1 MNVLYVTQYF
11 SLTPT
16 HASTVTT
23 HEIVRG
29 LAERGHNV
37 TVVSPHSPGV
47 FLLFEKNTGN
57 VKVIKAI
64 PFPKSIARWYNGF
77 GTFLSHTVAYL
88 PLLINAIVVSRRH
101 GHFDVI
107 ISMYHPSHMASFS
120 AYLLS
125 RIFKLPLVI
134 KTHDVYGFTSNLLR
148 SLYLHFLDNLYRVIL
163 KRAEC
168 VSVVSDY
175 LKSKVIETH
184 GLERSK
190 VLVFPNGVNVRRFR
204 SRTDSDSLRSS
215 LSVVNKKVVLF
226 IGAITQDRGLDLLVK
241 ALPKILL
248 KNSNAIVLIVGE
260 GPQKSN
266 LKKLAKD
273 IGVERFVQFLP
284 SVAHNDIPSY
294 ISLAEITVGP
304 LVARLETL
312 GSVPRKVLEYM
323 ACAKPVVSSRG
334 GVAQD
339 LIMDR
344 RNGFLIQ
351 PANVEELASVI
362 SEVLRD
368 PNLGK
373 EIGLNAR
380 NHIAKFYDWDT
391 IMNDF
396 EKVLCAMVNGDK
408 QNFTHEVG

>member
-1 MNVLYVTQYF
+1 MNILYVTQYF
-11 SLTPT
+11 SLRPV

-23 HEIVRG
+23 YEIVKG

-47 FLLFEKNTGN
+47 FFSFEKNARN

-64 PFPKSIARWYNGF
+64 PFPKSKAQWYDGF
-77 GTFLSHTVAYL
+77 GTLLSHTVAYV
-88 PLLINAIVVSRRH
+88 PLIINASVVSHRY

-134 KTHDVYGFTSNLLR
+134 KTHDIYSFTSNLLK
-148 SLYLHFLDNLYRVIL
+148 SLYLHSLNSLYRVIL

-168 VSVVSDY
+168 ILVVSNY
-175 LKSKVIETH
+175 LKFKVTETH
-184 GLERSK
+184 KLERHK

-204 SRTDSDSLRSS
+204 PRIDSNSLRSS
-215 LSVVNKKVVLF
+215 LGVMNKKVILF
-226 IGAITQDRGLDLLVK
+226 IGAITKDRGLDLLVK
-241 ALPKILL
+241 AMPKILL
-248 KNSNAIVLIVGE
+248 RNSNAIVLIVGE

-266 LKKLAKD
+266 LKKLARD
-273 IGVERFVQFLP
+273 IGVERLVQFVP
-284 SVAHNDIPSY
+284 PVGHNEIPRY

-304 LVARLETL
+304 LVARFETL

-323 ACAKPVVSSRG
+323 ACAKPVVSCQG

-339 LIMDR
+339 LIIDR
-344 RNGFLIQ
+344 CNGFLIQ
-351 PANVEELASVI
+351 PENVQELASVVSDI
-362 SEVLRD
+362 LRD
-368 PNLGK
+368 PNLSK

-380 NHIAKFYDWDT
+380 NYIVKFYEWDT

-396 EKVLCAMVNGDK
+396 EKVLRAIVMGDK
-408 QNFTHEVG
+408 QNFALKMG